1 MDATQI
7 LREELTCAVCLGYFT
22 DPVTIDCGHSFCRGC
37 LAGSWRPSAASPLSC
52 PECRRP
58 SEPRDLRPNLRLG
71 KLAAVVRRAGPRSLL
86 GRQPRRRGLCERHRQ
101 ALKLFCRKDEAP
113 LCVACLGEGGHGDH
127 PISPLQ
133 EAAED
138 CKVMIEETLAKLWKD
153 LEKAQRFLALRRTKA
168 ALWKERVEHQKL
180 TIQME
185 FGKIRGFLAEEET
198 RQLRRLALEEEAILR
213 RLTDSES
220 HISQQSSALRRVIG
234 ELEEKC
240 EKPDLELLQ
249 VRLGGKRENCPKWG
263 QGVLRGTFHPP
274 HLMSTLVCP
283 SVPVTLDENTAHPC
297 LVLSDDRQSVSYSP
311 QRRDLPDDPERF
323 DRCPFVLGSQRFTS
337 GRHFWEVKT
346 EHSPECILGVCEE
359 KRARKGSLDLAPL
372 HGFWTV
378 VMKDGHFLSSKTRF
392 FLRSPPRVV
401 GIYLDYR
408 ARMVSFYN
416 MTDRTHLYTYKGFP
430 FSGPLRPVFA
440 PCPLIKPVT
449 KYFAYVCVC
458 FSHKS
463 LSAILMSISPSG
475 L

>member
-1 MDATQI
+1 MRQPDNLI

-71 KLAAVVRRAGPRSLL
+71 KLAAVVRRAGPR
-86 GRQPRRRGLCERHRQ
+86 RQPRRRGLCERHRQ

-138 CKVMIEETLAKLWKD
+138 CKVRRRETLAKLWKD

-168 ALWKERVEHQKL
+168 ALWKRVEHQKL

-249 VRLGGKRENCPKWG
+249 VRSEATELRIPQDVSVELRSVCYVFGMREILWKF
-263 QGVLRGTFHPP
+263 QGE
-274 HLMSTLVCP
+274 M
-283 SVPVTLDENTAHPC
+283 PVTLDENTAHPC

-440 PCPLIKPVT
+440 PCIRMGE
-449 KYFAYVCVC
+449 
-458 FSHKS
+458 KS
-463 LSAILMSISPSG
+463 AGPIGIFQGIRAS
-475 L
+475 